1 MTAGSEMNGIQ
12 IHGGKK
18 LSIKKYPIPKPG
30 NGQVLLKMKSSALC
44 GSDLRAVYRPEKPKN
59 YGPDGYK
66 DVIAG
71 HEPCGQVVEVGEN
84 VSDYWKVDDRAVV
97 YHIHGCGTCR
107 NCRNGQYINCTN
119 LDKRE
124 AYGWQRDGGHS
135 DYILANT
142 VDLVKL
148 QEPLTYID
156 GSMIACGLGTAY
168 AATIRGQISGRDTV
182 LITGLG
188 PVGIGCALLAQK
200 EGARVVGLELDEGRR
215 NVAKGLGIESFWAED
230 ADGVLSYINEEFG
243 PSVVIDCSGNPKARH
258 LGLEVCREWGRVVFV
273 GEGNNVEFDV
283 SELVIHK
290 SLAIYG
296 SWVCSIQQ
304 MEDLVEKLVRW
315 KLSPEIMVTH
325 AFTIDQ
331 AVEAYKLF
339 DEGKTG
345 KVVIAEKEEVERWR
359 QQNKA

>member
-1 MTAGSEMNGIQ
+1 MTISTSEMNGVV

-18 LSIKKYPIPKPG
+18 LTVGKHKVPKPG
-30 NGQVLLKMKSSALC
+30 HDQVLLKMQSSALC
-44 GSDLRAVYRPEKPKN
+44 GSDLRVIYRPENPKSE
-59 YGPDGYK
+59 GPDGYK
-66 DVIAG
+66 GVIAG
-71 HEPCGQVVEVGEN
+71 HEPCGQIVELGPN
-84 VSDYWKVDDRAVV
+84 VNDHWKVDDKVVV
-97 YHIHGCGTCR
+97 YHIHGCGNCR
-107 NCRNGQYINCTN
+107 NCRNGLYISCYN
-119 LDKRE
+119 LDKRQ
-124 AYGWQRDGGHS
+124 AYGWQRDGGHGE
-135 DYILANT
+135 YILAN
-142 VDLVKL
+142 VSDLVKL
-148 QEPLTYID
+148 KGNLTYMD

-200 EGARVVGLELDEGRR
+200 EGAKVVGLEMDEGRR
-215 NVAKGLGIESFWAED
+215 KVAKELGIDSFWGESAED
-230 ADGVLSYINEEFG
+230 VLKYINEEFG
-243 PSVVIDCSGNPKARH
+243 PSVVVDCSGNPKARH

-315 KLSPEIMVTH
+315 ELSPEIMVTH
-325 AFTIDQ
+325 AFTIEQ
-331 AVEAYKLF
+331 AEEAYTLF
-339 DEGKTG
+339 DGGKTG
-345 KVVIAEKEEVERWR
+345 KVVIASEEEIKRWK
-359 QQNKA
+359 NKTK